1 MSTWMIVEDEPDLYD
16 MLLIMTEALAHEG
29 VAFLNGEEA
38 VHWIDDVDFKRIK
51 AQRPDFALI
60 DVRLPGKIQGDQVS
74 ARLRQSAVMAGIPVI
89 IMTAYRLSSDEEK
102 ALVRRAGADAL
113 LYKPLPSPQQLQD
126 LFRKLSESA
135 TA

>member
-38 VHWIDDVDFKRIK
+38 IHWIEDIDYNRIQ
-51 AQRPDFALI
+51 AHRPDFALI
-60 DVRLPGKIQGDQVS
+60 DVRLPGVIQGDQVS
-74 ARLRQSAVMAGIPVI
+74 ARLRQCEALAGIPVI
-89 IMTAYRLSSDEEK
+89 MMTAYRLPADEEK
-102 ALVRRAGADAL
+102 ALMQRAKANAL
-113 LYKPLPSPQQLQD
+113 VYKPLPSAQQIQD
-126 LFRKLSESA
+126 LFRKLSVNA